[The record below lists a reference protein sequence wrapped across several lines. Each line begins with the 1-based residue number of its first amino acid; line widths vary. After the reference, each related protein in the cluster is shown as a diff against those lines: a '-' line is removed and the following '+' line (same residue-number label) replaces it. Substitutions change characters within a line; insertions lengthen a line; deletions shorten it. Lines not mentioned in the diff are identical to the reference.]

1 VAVALAALA
10 AVATLA
16 VAGLSPA
23 SASTVNGIATTA
35 LPSNDTY
42 LASGGS
48 NTLFTVTLPSGA
60 VCTGDTAHDGY
71 HVWSYL
77 VKQSQSIAA
86 TTFSASTGPSQGFGL
101 YESDLNYYGPVNTAQ
116 NTGQII
122 GIPNDFSWGAG
133 VAGGSFT
140 APDLLYTGGTSGI
153 WEAGIACANSAG
165 TLTDNWN
172 TEVTFTSSLSDPNLF
187 TWSAV
192 PGPSGSTFAAITS
205 ADATTFTE
213 GTAGSFTP
221 TATGTPAPTITE
233 TGPLPTGVTFTGG
246 SLTGT
251 ATESGTFPITFKA
264 NNGIGNPASQAF
276 TLTVGGP
283 PSFTS
288 ANNASFTEGSPST
301 FTPVATGSPTPTV
314 IEAGP
319 LPTGVSFTA
328 GSLTGT
334 PTVTGTFPITF
345 TASNGIL
352 PNATQNFTL
361 TVGIPPVITSA
372 AATTFSEGSP
382 GTFTPIAT
390 GTPAPTF
397 GETGALPTGVT
408 FTGGSLTG
416 TPTVTGSFPITL
428 TASNGILP
436 DATQAF
442 TLTVGNGPVFT
453 SPDSTSFVEGTLGT
467 FTPSA
472 TGTPPPTITQ
482 SGPLPT
488 GVTFTAG
495 SLTGTPTVTGAFP
508 ITFTA
513 SNGAGPDAVQA
524 FTLNVGVPP
533 AITSAAATTFVEGT
547 LGTFTPTATGTPP
560 PTFGETGALPAGVTF
575 TAGSLTGTPTVTG
588 SFPITFTASNGILPD
603 ATQAFVLTVNSV
615 PVITSA
621 SSTTF
626 TEGTL
631 STFTPTATG
640 TPAPTFGETGP
651 LPTGVTFTGGSL
663 TGTPTVTGSFPITF
677 TASNGV
683 LPNATQ
689 SFTLTVASAPAFTSA
704 ASTTFTVGTPG
715 SFTPTA
721 SGSPVPTITET
732 GPLPTGVTFTTG
744 SLTGTPTQGGVFP
757 ITFTASN
764 GAVPSAT
771 QNFTLTVNAPP
782 AITSAAST
790 TFFTG
795 TANTFTVTATG
806 TPAPTLGEAGPLPV
820 GVTFDAATGV
830 LSGTPT
836 TPVHAAIT
844 FTATNGIG
852 SPASQS
858 FTLTVSL
865 PPLVLTTTSL
875 PAGTVGVAYS
885 QALSAT
891 GGQSPYT
898 WSLSSGALPAGLT
911 LDASTGTISG
921 SPTAAGTAD
930 FTAEVTDGNGTTA
943 TSALSIGIASPV
955 VAPTNPTLPVVG
967 MASTPNGGGYWLVDA
982 AGDVA
987 PFGSALTHGS
997 LAGVR
1002 LNAPITRIVSTPD
1015 GGGYWLVG
1023 ADGGIFSF
1031 GNAGFYGSTGG
1042 WRLNAPIVGL
1052 APTTDG
1058 HGYWLVGAD
1067 GGVFS
1072 FGDAV
1077 FRGSMG
1083 GVHLNKPVVGIA
1095 AATTGGYWLVAADGG
1110 IFSFHAPFY
1119 GTTAG
1124 GPFNSPINGMAVT
1137 TDGGGYWLV
1146 AGDGGIFNYGDAG
1159 YRGSMGGTPLNAPVV
1174 GMAADASTGGYWLV
1188 GRDGGVFA
1196 FHAPFYGAG

>member
-1 VAVALAALA
+1 MSRSSRTIVAVALAALT

-16 VAGLSPA
+16 VAGVNSA
-23 SASTVNGIATTA
+23 SASTLNGIATTA

-48 NTLFTVTLPSGA
+48 NTLFTVALPPSA
-60 VCTGDTAHDGY
+60 ACTGDTAHDGY

-77 VKQSQSIAA
+77 VKQSESIAA
-86 TTFSASTGPSQGFGL
+86 TTFSAATGPSQGFGL
-101 YESDLNYYGPVNTAQ
+101 YESDLNYYGPINTAQ
-116 NTGQII
+116 NTGEII
-122 GIPNDFSWGAG
+122 QIPNDFSWGAG

-140 APDLLYTGGTSGI
+140 AADLLYTGGSSGI
-153 WEAGIACANSAG
+153 WEAGLACANSTG
-165 TLTDNWN
+165 VLTDNWN
-172 TEVTFTSSLSDPNLF
+172 TEVTFTQSGTDPNGF

-205 ADATTFTE
+205 ANNASFTE
-213 GTAGSFTP
+213 GSPSTFTP
-221 TATGTPAPTITE
+221 TATGSPAPTITETGPLPTGVTFSGGALTGTPTEGGSFPITFTATNGIGDPATQAFTLTVGGPPSFTSAASATFAEGTLSTFTPTATGSPAPTITE

-246 SLTGT
+246 
-251 ATESGTFPITFKA
+251 A
-264 NNGIGNPASQAF
+264 
-276 TLTVGGP
+276 
-283 PSFTS
+283 
-288 ANNASFTEGSPST
+288 
-301 FTPVATGSPTPTV
+301 
-314 IEAGP
+314 
-319 LPTGVSFTA
+319 
-328 GSLTGT
+328 LTGT
-334 PTVTGTFPITF
+334 PTVTGSFPITF
-345 TASNGIL
+345 TASNGTL
-352 PNATQNFTL
+352 PNATQSFTL
-361 TVGIPPVITSA
+361 TVGIPPTITSA
-372 AATTFSEGSP
+372 DATTFSEGSP
-382 GTFTPIAT
+382 GTFTPTAT

-397 GETGALPTGVT
+397 GETGALPT
-408 FTGGSLTG
+408 
-416 TPTVTGSFPITL
+416 
-428 TASNGILP
+428 
-436 DATQAF
+436 
-442 TLTVGNGPVFT
+442 
-453 SPDSTSFVEGTLGT
+453 
-467 FTPSA
+467 
-472 TGTPPPTITQ
+472 
-482 SGPLPT
+482 
-488 GVTFTAG
+488 
-495 SLTGTPTVTGAFP
+495 
-508 ITFTA
+508 
-513 SNGAGPDAVQA
+513 
-524 FTLNVGVPP
+524 
-533 AITSAAATTFVEGT
+533 
-547 LGTFTPTATGTPP
+547 
-560 PTFGETGALPAGVTF
+560 GVTF

-588 SFPITFTASNGILPD
+588 SFPITFTASNGIAPD
-603 ATQAFVLTVNSV
+603 ATQSFTLTVGNG
-615 PVITSA
+615 PGFTSPD
-621 SSTTF
+621 TTSF
-626 TEGTL
+626 IEGQAD
-631 STFTPTATG
+631 SFTPTATG
-640 TPAPTFGETGP
+640 TPVPTIVEAGP
-651 LPTGVTFTGGSL
+651 LPTGVTFTAGSL

-677 TASNGV
+677 TASNGAGPDAV
-683 LPNATQ
+683 Q
-689 SFTLTVASAPAFTSA
+689 DFTLNVGVPPVITSA
-704 ASTTFTVGTPG
+704 AATTFVEGTLG
-715 SFTPTA
+715 TFTPTA
-721 SGSPVPTITET
+721 TGTPVPIFGET

-764 GAVPSAT
+764 GIAPEAT
-771 QNFTLTVNAPP
+771 QNFTLTVNAPA

-795 TANTFTVTATG
+795 TANTFAVTATG
-806 TPAPTLGEAGPLPV
+806 TPAPVLGEAGPLPV

-836 TPVHAAIT
+836 APVHAAIT

-858 FTLTVSL
+858 FTLTVTL

-875 PAGTVGVAYS
+875 PAGTVGVPYS
-885 QALSAT
+885 QALTAT

-911 LDASTGTISG
+911 LNASTGTISG
-921 SPTAAGTAD
+921 SPTAPGTAD

-955 VAPTNPTLPVVG
+955 VAPTADTLPVVG
-967 MASTPNGGGYWLVDA
+967 MASTPNGGGYWLVDS

-1023 ADGGIFSF
+1023 GDGGIFSF
-1031 GNAGFYGSTGG
+1031 GDAGFYGSTGG
-1042 WRLNAPIVGL
+1042 LTLNAPIVGL
-1052 APTTDG
+1052 APTADG

-1083 GVHLNKPVVGIA
+1083 GVQLNKPVVGIA
-1095 AATTGGYWLVAADGG
+1095 ADGATGGYWLVAADGG
-1110 IFSFHAPFY
+1110 IFSFRAPFY

-1124 GPFNSPINGMAVT
+1124 GPLNSPINGMAVA

-1146 AGDGGIFNYGDAG
+1146 AGDGGIFNYGDAVF
-1159 YRGSMGGTPLNAPVV
+1159 RGSMGGTPLNAPVV
-1174 GMAADASTGGYWLV
+1174 SMAADASTGGYWLV